1 MPITQLT
8 ENNTSFADITNSSRY
23 SFASEK
29 FDDMW
34 ILLCIPGGMI
44 ILTVV
49 VTLSYV
55 SIRKINLLI
64 KNCQKIRQCELEKN
78 SRIEVQ
84 QPQYSK
90 PIYWTRW
97 DK

>member
-1 MPITQLT
+1 MPITQFEYNET
-8 ENNTSFADITNSSRY
+8 TFATVTNSSRY

-29 FDDMW
+29 FHDMW

-44 ILTVV
+44 ILTVIV
-49 VTLSYV
+49 ALSYV

-64 KNCQKIRQCELEKN
+64 KNCQKIRQCELEES

-84 QPQYSK
+84 QTQYSK

>member
-1 MPITQLT
+1 
-8 ENNTSFADITNSSRY
+8 
-23 SFASEK
+23 
-29 FDDMW
+29 MW

-44 ILTVV
+44 LLTVIV
-49 VTLSYV
+49 ALSYV

-64 KNCQKIRQCELEKN
+64 KNCQKIQQCELEES
-78 SRIEVQ
+78 SRIEVE